1 MIFAQAASSVDVS
14 QVLLAAL
21 AGGVLATIARTL
33 FQAWRQPSQLRH
45 QRAETESV
53 AVETASKANQVAM
66 ETIEALTER
75 VDAAEEQIELHR
87 IELSKAR
94 QEIARLRSLLVAKG
108 FDPDVGK
115 ALY

>member
-1 MIFAQAASSVDVS
+1 MIFAQATTGIEMGHI
-14 QVLLAAL
+14 LLAAL
-21 AGGVLATIARTL
+21 AGGVLATFAKSL
-33 FQAWRQPSQLRH
+33 FQVWRQPSQLRH
-45 QRAETESV
+45 LSAETESV

-66 ETIEALTER
+66 ETIEALTGR
-75 VDAAEEQIELHR
+75 VEAAEAQIEKHR
-87 IELSKAR
+87 IELQHAR